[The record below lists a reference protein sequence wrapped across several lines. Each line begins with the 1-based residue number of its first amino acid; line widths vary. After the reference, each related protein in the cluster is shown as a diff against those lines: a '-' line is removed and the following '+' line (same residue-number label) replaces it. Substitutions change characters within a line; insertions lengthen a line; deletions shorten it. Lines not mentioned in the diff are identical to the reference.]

1 MAQKKP
7 QLAKSKYELWKE
19 TVEDGVSNA
28 SWDVYDTTI
37 KLEVAEYNTRLSGT
51 PGYKKVDWQLIK
63 ALLWT
68 ESGGPKNKTWK
79 TRVMQIGNSGDPG
92 YDTIKNGKEGAAVV
106 ASARVQSDIAKGNI
120 NEPHLNVRVAI
131 AYLFTRMAK
140 FENKSV
146 VDSSDPK
153 VFPYTVAKGDKGLA
167 DIAGKVGSTTE
178 LLQKLNPSKKI
189 LHLGDVI
196 QCQKASI
203 KMVIS
208 GWRTFD
214 TATIAARYN
223 GGGDDRY
230 AEKLDYVLALFA
242 RLKRS

>member
-1 MAQKKP
+1 MAQKKTQP
-7 QLAKSKYELWKE
+7 AKSKHELWKE

-28 SWDVYDTTI
+28 SWDVYDATI
-37 KLEVAEYNTRLSGT
+37 KLEVADYNTRLSGT
-51 PGYKKVDWQLIK
+51 PGFKKVDWLLIK
-63 ALLWT
+63 AMLWT
-68 ESGGPKNKTWK
+68 ESGGPQNKTWK

-92 YDTIKNGKEGAAVV
+92 YDIVKNGKEGASVV
-106 ASARVQSDIAKGNI
+106 ASARVLSDVVKGNI
-120 NEPHLNVRVAI
+120 DEPHLNVRVAI

-153 VFPYTVAKGDKGLA
+153 VYSYTVVKGDKGLSA
-167 DIAGKVGSTTE
+167 IASKVGSTTE
-178 LLQKLNPSKKI
+178 ILQKLNPGKK
-189 LHLGDVI
+189 LLREGDVI
-196 QCQKASI
+196 QYQKGSI
-203 KMVIS
+203 KMVVS

-230 AEKLDYVLALFA
+230 AEKLNYVLGLFA